1 MKPIS
6 DSTAIELSFA
16 PEWTVFGP
24 CGETDPAPVFADLA
38 ACPATL
44 RLEGKELT
52 ARKVG
57 VLLRRRPRFHLRK
70 RRNNH
75 EP

>member
-1 MKPIS
+1 MTPIS

-44 RLEGKELT
+44 RLGGKELT
-52 ARKVG
+52 ARKV
-57 VLLRRRPRFHLRK
+57 RRPFAASTSVPSSEKRK
-70 RRNNH
+70 
-75 EP
+75 